1 MTQKDIKITFA
12 KEVKR
17 GAVLKVIGVGGGG
30 GNAINRMI
38 EEGLKGVE
46 FISVN
51 TDIQDLSNIKQPAF
65 TLQIG
70 EKITKGLGVGS
81 NAELG
86 MQAALENTD
95 AIIEMLEGAHMV
107 FITAGM
113 GGGTGTGASQVIA
126 NHASSMGI
134 LTVAVVTKPF
144 EFEGN
149 NRMAVAEGG
158 IKSLM
163 ESVDAMLIIPNQK
176 LFEIEDADISYKD
189 AYKKV
194 DEILLKAVRGISDI
208 INNAGYQN
216 VDFADVKACMTEKG
230 RTLMG
235 TGEARGDNRAEEAAR
250 KALTSPLLDNISI
263 HGATGILYNITAA
276 SDLSLKEIG
285 TVAEIIRTNAAP
297 DARIKFGIVDEDEM
311 GDVLRVTV
319 IATGV
324 KENRPKTDTRPLHRV
339 STPSV
344 PFAQQDLPRPEDF
357 KRSGQGFGTNHQ
369 SNGTQ
374 GYGQGNMQGN
384 YEPAPQPNYNRNNQT
399 VINPNRN
406 NRPVANYGQ
415 DQNNHPGYYLGS
427 PGPAAPTNIT
437 GYINES
443 SIPSMMQDPESVD
456 DLLDVP
462 SFQRPKITDRER
474 R

>member
-1 MTQKDIKITFA
+1 MKEDIKITYA
-12 KEVKR
+12 KEKKK

-46 FISVN
+46 FVAIN

-70 EKITKGLGVGS
+70 EKITRGLGVGS

-95 AIIEMLEGAHMV
+95 SIIEVLEGAHMV

-126 NHASSMGI
+126 NHSSSMGI
-134 LTVAVVTKPF
+134 LTVAVVTEPF
-144 EFEGN
+144 VFEGSH
-149 NRMAVAEGG
+149 RAKVAETG

-163 ESVDAMLIIPNQK
+163 DSVDAMLVIPNQK
-176 LFEIEDADISYKD
+176 LFEIEDADISYKE

-216 VDFADVKACMTEKG
+216 VDFADVKACMSEKG

-235 TGEARGDNRAEEAAR
+235 TGEARGENRAEEATK

-263 HGATGILYNITAA
+263 NGATGILYNITAA

-285 TVAEIIRTNAAP
+285 YIADLINANASA
-297 DARIKFGIVDEDEM
+297 DARIKFGIVDDDSM

-324 KENRPKTDTRPLHRV
+324 KEGGPKTDTRALHRV
-339 STPSV
+339 VTPPPASK
-344 PFAQQDLPRPEDF
+344 PQQEEVHSDEFLRH
-357 KRSGQGFGTNHQ
+357 HQ
-369 SNGTQ
+369 ENQ
-374 GYGQGNMQGN
+374 RGYFLGK
-384 YEPAPQPNYNRNNQT
+384 PDKAAP
-399 VINPNRN
+399 
-406 NRPVANYGQ
+406 
-415 DQNNHPGYYLGS
+415 
-427 PGPAAPTNIT
+427 PTNIT

-443 SIPSMMQDPESVD
+443 NVPSMLQDPESVD

-462 SFQRPKITDRER
+462 SFQRPKITER
-474 R
+474 K